1 MEKRKHERI
10 ALETTDWRA
19 ELIDQLSG
27 KKLGDVVNLSTNGLM
42 MITSKPIESDS
53 LYQLECVS
61 HGPDGQEARFTA
73 GVEVLWT
80 SPASQPDTT
89 WAGLQIIDIDLES
102 RQALLALRIKLVDG

>member
-10 ALETTDWRA
+10 ALESTGWHA

-27 KKLGDVVNLSTNGLM
+27 RKMGDVVNLSTNGLM
-42 MITSKPIESDS
+42 MITTELIDSDS
-53 LYQLECVS
+53 LYQVECIS
-61 HGPDGQEARFTA
+61 HGPDDQEARFTA

-89 WAGLQIIDIDLES
+89 WAGLQIIDIDLDS